1 MYIFKNLSNI
11 TFQKLFEGCH
21 MLWSIPCDLLW
32 WLSWHYLCTAVFS
45 SETRCQNQD
54 DGRQVGLQQHYQD
67 RDGDQLRVA
76 AAETTFAILPWLR
89 VSYWSAQTL
98 LDPYW
103 SAQNWL
109 ERSQCLSYH
118 VWNRINQFLIL
129 HKLTKFTGACQIH
142 FLEFAYA
149 S

>member
-1 MYIFKNLSNI
+1 MSRLNSYICVYSRNS
-11 TFQKLFEGCH
+11 FQKRFKGCH
-21 MLWSIPCDLLW
+21 MLKSIPCDPLW
-32 WLSWHYLCTAVFS
+32 WLSWHYLRTAVFS

-54 DGRQVGLQQHYQD
+54 DGRQVRLQQHYQD

-89 VSYWSAQTL
+89 VSYWSTQTL
-98 LDPYW
+98 LDPNW

-129 HKLTKFTGACQIH
+129 RKLTQYLNMPK
-142 FLEFAYA
+142 A
-149 S
+149 SFRTP